1 MSTPP
6 ALQSQYATRSD
17 ERAGGR
23 RWRTVSK
30 VLYAYYRRDMQDARD
45 EQERLYPSNHDKHV
59 ARTVPFVY
67 RVARELATLY
77 LKTPARRFL
86 RKRDDP
92 AGHFAAGDELPE
104 VTTELVSRIY
114 EGAQVTTALR
124 HAQEVMIATGNQAIL
139 VWPMPEVSG
148 IKLVMPPPH
157 ECDIAT
163 RDSLS
168 TGEMDVTHFW
178 CRLPLQRDPIT
189 DLIIYGVAEITPTTA
204 IWSDGP
210 AEMKGRGLWNEE
222 GTNPL
227 GEVPLIILRR
237 ASPAPGEVWAS
248 APEDLLDAQRAIN
261 HDMTDLGTIARLQGF
276 AQGFVKGMS
285 QEQVSEL
292 EIGPNTFAGLWGED
306 AELGF
311 ASPTPDLRGYRD
323 QMEAYM
329 RVVTAT
335 NGLNPATL
343 TKSQGVTALSKVIE
357 LADREVERRHFVSTF
372 EAAENR
378 LYRLTAG
385 WVNHLR
391 SLPNLIPPARV
402 KLEFRE
408 SYMPAD
414 PLHEAQAMER
424 RIALGVSSP
433 ISEIARLEGLTYDEA
448 RVRFDQN
455 LADTRLLGT
464 GPPALER
471 VVEVSNTEATP

>member
-1 MSTPP
+1 
-6 ALQSQYATRSD
+6 
-17 ERAGGR
+17 
-23 RWRTVSK
+23 
-30 VLYAYYRRDMQDARD
+30 
-45 EQERLYPSNHDKHV
+45 
-59 ARTVPFVY
+59 
-67 RVARELATLY
+67 
-77 LKTPARRFL
+77 
-86 RKRDDP
+86 
-92 AGHFAAGDELPE
+92 
-104 VTTELVSRIY
+104 
-114 EGAQVTTALR
+114 
-124 HAQEVMIATGNQAIL
+124 
-139 VWPMPEVSG
+139 
-148 IKLVMPPPH
+148 
-157 ECDIAT
+157 
-163 RDSLS
+163 
-168 TGEMDVTHFW
+168 
-178 CRLPLQRDPIT
+178 
-189 DLIIYGVAEITPTTA
+189 
-204 IWSDGP
+204 
-210 AEMKGRGLWNEE
+210 
-222 GTNPL
+222 
-227 GEVPLIILRR
+227 
-237 ASPAPGEVWAS
+237 
-248 APEDLLDAQRAIN
+248 
-261 HDMTDLGTIARLQGF
+261 
-276 AQGFVKGMS
+276 
-285 QEQVSEL
+285 
-292 EIGPNTFAGLWGED
+292 
-306 AELGF
+306 
-311 ASPTPDLRGYRD
+311 
-323 QMEAYM
+323 MEAYM